1 MIVIIIIIIIF
12 IMLDYLPAYICNVDD
27 AHTSPVEDELV
38 WILYPR
44 RTGISVLS
52 MVDDCL

>member
-1 MIVIIIIIIIF
+1 MIVIIIIIIT
-12 IMLDYLPAYICNVDD
+12 MLVYLPVYICTVDD

-38 WILYPR
+38 WVLHPW
-44 RTGISVLS
+44 RTGISVLP

>member
-1 MIVIIIIIIIF
+1 MIVIIIIIIII